1 MNRESFFSPIFF
13 LFSFFLSFSFI
24 FFKYIAQA
32 VAHRFCHLSLFHT
45 SVTTAAADWRVL
57 LTSFFS
63 FHFSFF
69 LFLSPTFSSF
79 FPSFFF
85 LFVCAMRPSAFV
97 FHKSLVCAR
106 EKLCTKFEKKEKKKL
121 FSNWNI
127 KSGRK
132 LVDETGTQ
140 RYRPAEK
147 KKPVSSFW
155 LQLQKEQRQESTWQ
169 FPFEKRNSATKLFL
183 YIKAHSHSNGTKI
196 QKKKKFAQQQERDI

>member
-63 FHFSFF
+63 FHFSFSF
-69 LFLSPTFSSF
+69 SPTFSSF

-85 LFVCAMRPSAFV
+85 CLSALCGPPLLYSI
-97 FHKSLVCAR
+97 KAWCAR
-106 EKLCTKFEKKEKKKL
+106 EKNCVQNL
-121 FSNWNI
+121 
-127 KSGRK
+127 
-132 LVDETGTQ
+132 
-140 RYRPAEK
+140 
-147 KKPVSSFW
+147 
-155 LQLQKEQRQESTWQ
+155 
-169 FPFEKRNSATKLFL
+169 
-183 YIKAHSHSNGTKI
+183 
-196 QKKKKFAQQQERDI
+196 KKKKRKNYFQTGI

>member
-1 MNRESFFSPIFF
+1 
-13 LFSFFLSFSFI
+13 
-24 FFKYIAQA
+24 
-32 VAHRFCHLSLFHT
+32 
-45 SVTTAAADWRVL
+45 
-57 LTSFFS
+57 
-63 FHFSFF
+63 
-69 LFLSPTFSSF
+69 
-79 FPSFFF
+79 
-85 LFVCAMRPSAFV
+85 
-97 FHKSLVCAR
+97 VCAR

-169 FPFEKRNSATKLFL
+169 FPF
-183 YIKAHSHSNGTKI
+183 
-196 QKKKKFAQQQERDI
+196 

>member
-1 MNRESFFSPIFF
+1 
-13 LFSFFLSFSFI
+13 
-24 FFKYIAQA
+24 
-32 VAHRFCHLSLFHT
+32 
-45 SVTTAAADWRVL
+45 
-57 LTSFFS
+57 
-63 FHFSFF
+63 
-69 LFLSPTFSSF
+69 
-79 FPSFFF
+79 
-85 LFVCAMRPSAFV
+85 
-97 FHKSLVCAR
+97 VCAR